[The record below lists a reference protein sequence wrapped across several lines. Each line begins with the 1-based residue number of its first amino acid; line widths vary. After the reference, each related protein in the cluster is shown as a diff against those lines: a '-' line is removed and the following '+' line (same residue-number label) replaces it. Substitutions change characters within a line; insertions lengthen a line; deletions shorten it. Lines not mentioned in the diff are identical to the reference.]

1 MEQNRQQMEI
11 VDLEAA
17 IMEELEGK
25 SYSIRYTNDIR
36 RVYHH
41 LSEYCETKGQIYYN
55 ALLGQQFLQDRYGIV
70 FGVKEV
76 MRSEVRRAINMLS
89 DYQNFGAVLRRT
101 SAKREFPGDFDE
113 QAQAFIE
120 SYRKSGLTDGTVRS
134 IQVILRRLTH
144 YLASQGVSAPA
155 DINIAHLN
163 GYIKATLCN
172 FTNKHVSHD
181 LRTMRRFMKFLHDN
195 GAIMEDLSDSIV
207 KVRNTSQ
214 PAHLPSAF
222 KSDEVKRML
231 DAVDKNSPIG
241 KRDYAILL
249 IAAKLGLRSGDI
261 KSLKFENLDWENNAL
276 RLSQGKTGEPL
287 TLYLLPDV
295 GWAII
300 DYIKH
305 GRPVSDAPEIFV
317 RQVAP
322 HIQMKE
328 LHNVLQKYLR
338 LAKVPIKRVRH
349 HGMHT
354 LRHSLATTL
363 LEQGRSIDDIQAV
376 LGHLDPNT
384 TKRYLS
390 MDIEQLMS
398 CALEVP
404 YDTEG

>member
-1 MEQNRQQMEI
+1 MEQNKQQMQIAEL
-11 VDLEAA
+11 VRA
-17 IMEELEGK
+17 ITEEMEGK
-25 SYSIRYTNDIR
+25 SYSIRYINDIR
-36 RVYHH
+36 RVYRH
-41 LSEYCETKGQIYYN
+41 LTEYCEAKGQIYYN
-55 ALLGQQFLQDRYGIV
+55 AVLGQQFLQDRYGIV

-101 SAKREFPGDFDE
+101 SAKREFPGGFDG

-120 SYRKSGLTDGTVRS
+120 SNRRRGLTDGTVRT
-134 IQVILRRLTH
+134 IQLTLRRLTH
-144 YLASQGVSAPA
+144 YLASHGVLAPA
-155 DINIAHLN
+155 DITIAHLN

-172 FTNKHVSHD
+172 FSNKHAAHD
-181 LRTMRRFMKFLHDN
+181 LRTVRRFLKYLHDN
-195 GAIMEDLSDSIV
+195 GATLEDLSDSMI

-214 PAHLPSAF
+214 PAHLPSTF
-222 KSDEVKRML
+222 KADEIKRML
-231 DAVDKNSPIG
+231 DAVDKDSPVG

-249 IAAKLGLRSGDI
+249 IATKLGLRSGDI
-261 KSLKFENLDWENNAL
+261 KSLKFENLDWENNAI
-276 RLSQGKTGEPL
+276 RISQEKTGEPL
-287 TLYLLPDV
+287 SLYLLPDV

-305 GRPVSDAPEIFV
+305 GRPISDASEVFV

-328 LHNVLQKYLR
+328 LYNVLQKYLR
-338 LAKVPIKRVRH
+338 LAKVPVERVRH

-384 TKRYLS
+384 TKRYIS

-404 YDTEG
+404 YDTKG

>member
-1 MEQNRQQMEI
+1 MERNKQQMEI
-11 VDLEAA
+11 STLVAA
-17 IMEELEGK
+17 IMEELESK
-25 SYSIRYTNDIR
+25 SYSLRYINDIR
-36 RVYHH
+36 RVYRNF
-41 LSEYCETKGQIYYN
+41 SEYCEANEQLYYN
-55 ALLGQQFLQDRYGIV
+55 ALLGQQFLQDHYGIV

-101 SAKREFPGDFDE
+101 SAKLEFPEGFDE

-120 SYRKSGLTDGTVRS
+120 SSRKRGLTDGTVRS

-144 YLASQGVSAPA
+144 YLVSHGVLVPA
-155 DINIAHLN
+155 DITIVHLN

-172 FTNKHVSHD
+172 FSNKHVAHD
-181 LRTMRRFMKFLHDN
+181 LRIMRRFLKYLHEN
-195 GAIMEDLSDSIV
+195 GAILEDLSDSVV
-207 KVRNTSQ
+207 KVRSTSQ

-231 DAVDKNSPIG
+231 GAVDRNSPVG

-261 KSLKFENLDWENNAL
+261 KSLKFENLDWENNAI

-287 TLYLLPDV
+287 SLYLLPDV

-305 GRPVSDAPEIFV
+305 GRPVSDAPEVFV

-322 HIQMKE
+322 HIQIKE
-328 LHNVLQKYLR
+328 LNNVLQKYLR
-338 LAKVPIKRVRH
+338 LAKVPVECVRH

-363 LEQGRSIDDIQAV
+363 LEQGRSIYDIQAV

-384 TKRYLS
+384 TKRYIS
-390 MDIEQLMS
+390 MDIKQLMA